1 MVGAWCGLEA
11 LHTASQRQP
20 LVRSLDAHLSLDSLL
35 GKTCQLRTTLADGT
49 RCTRSRLI
57 NPVGLMG
64 SDGGFA
70 RHRLQVV
77 DWTWMLSQ
85 SACAGFASDQ
95 AVACLLLSY
104 LTLRPKT
111 ATFLALQCFHCI

>member
-1 MVGAWCGLEA
+1 MVEAWCGLKA
-11 LHTASQRQP
+11 LHTTSQRQP
-20 LVRSLDAHLSLDSLL
+20 LMLSLDAHLCLNSLP
-35 GKTCQLRTTLADGT
+35 GKPCQLRTTLADGT

-57 NPVGLMG
+57 NQVGLLG

-85 SACAGFASDQ
+85 SACAGFASE
-95 AVACLLLSY
+95 AGVGVSVFVLPHFAS
-104 LTLRPKT
+104 
-111 ATFLALQCFHCI
+111 